1 MAFCFVLG
9 KEYGGFKVRRALV
22 KAEAIPGVMAESCFT
37 TLIRR
42 ESQSD
47 RALQFHAG
55 MVMRILIFPAELLWE
70 LSVLK
75 RCQMAGQHRS
85 KRYLFLPLQIWNHPD
100 VLYEALQKENL
111 ANEQDLDVDDLGTAS
126 SNSRCQPQGV
136 KVKTESNALASPVGE
151 ATNSKFLQSVGF
163 NPFQERAN
171 QVVTYEWVS
180 TTAGELF
187 VCRVPVHVD

>member
-1 MAFCFVLG
+1 
-9 KEYGGFKVRRALV
+9 
-22 KAEAIPGVMAESCFT
+22 
-37 TLIRR
+37 
-42 ESQSD
+42 
-47 RALQFHAG
+47 
-55 MVMRILIFPAELLWE
+55 
-70 LSVLK
+70 
-75 RCQMAGQHRS
+75 
-85 KRYLFLPLQIWNHPD
+85 

-126 SNSRCQPQGV
+126 TNSRCQPQAV

-180 TTAGELF
+180 TTAGKLHLAGCSTRRPDASSERLYLF
-187 VCRVPVHVD
+187 SLGQLF